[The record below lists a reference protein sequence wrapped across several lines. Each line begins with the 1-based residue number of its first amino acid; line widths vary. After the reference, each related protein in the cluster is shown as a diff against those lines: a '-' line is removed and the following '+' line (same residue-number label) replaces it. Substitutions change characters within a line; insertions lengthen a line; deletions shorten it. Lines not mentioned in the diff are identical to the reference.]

1 MAQEQAAL
9 LGAGKLESVDKG
21 NVAGELESVARE
33 LKYELGAQFPDFSKA
48 YFSGST
54 WMASD

>member
-33 LKYELGAQFPDFSKA
+33 LKYELGAQFSRLQQSLFQW
-48 YFSGST
+48 ST